1 MVRPLLLVR
10 NESTDTLGIAPECL
24 GADGRPLLALDAFD
38 PHAAWPD
45 LDEIGGLA
53 VFGGSMNVDQVEA
66 HPYLLRE
73 RAFVREAVADRGLPY
88 LGVCLGGQMLARA
101 LGAPVTRSPAVEM
114 GFNPV
119 SLTDAGRDDPVLSAV
134 PDGERAFQW
143 HVDTFALPSGAVHLA
158 EGAQVPMQAYRWGSR
173 AWGLQFH
180 PEVTADELDA
190 WIEAEGEGFR
200 STWGRT
206 PDEVRREI
214 RDRLPAAT
222 RWGRDLLRRF
232 AAAVWS

>member
-1 MVRPLLLVR
+1 MRPLLLVR
-10 NESTDTLGIAPECL
+10 NEPTDTLGIAPACL
-24 GADGRPLLALDAFD
+24 ATNGRPLQVVEAFD
-38 PHAAWPD
+38 PDADWPD
-45 LDEIGGLA
+45 LAGVAGLA
-53 VFGGSMNVDQVEA
+53 VFGGSMNVDQVDA

-101 LGAPVTRSPAVEM
+101 LDAPVAPSPVVEM

-119 SLTDAGRDDPVLSAV
+119 SLTAAGRDDPVLSAV

-143 HVDTFALPSGAVHLA
+143 HVDTFALPDGAVHLV
-158 EGAQVPMQAYRWGSR
+158 EGADVPMQAFRWGPR

-180 PEVTADELDA
+180 PEVTAEELDA
-190 WIEAEGEGFR
+190 WIEAEGDGFP
-200 STWGRT
+200 SKWGRA
-206 PDEVRREI
+206 PAEVRAEI

-222 RWGRDLLRRF
+222 RWGGDLLTRF
-232 AAAVWS
+232 AATVGP